1 MANINAVQALS
12 LGVDAIHYSNRPPP
26 TAPTGYYDWEVSSD
40 PAAGRKGHSLVSNLI
55 TEVETLKSKGT
66 FKPDPKAI
74 AAFADTIEHPTAA
87 DDRKGAFADGLGI
100 LARLDPDSELSKKLN
115 DGVIDTLYNTV
126 PHPPASYLS
135 PSYSFRQ
142 ADGGA
147 NNLENH
153 DLGRAGTPYA
163 RSVQGKAGL
172 PRSSLPDAG
181 LIFDTILKRK
191 GQQNHS
197 GGMSSLIFA
206 FASIVTHSLFRTD
219 TSNIYINNASSYL
232 DLSPVYG
239 DNQVAQDKVRDKEQG
254 RGLLYPDTFS
264 EERLLF
270 LPPATSVLLVVF
282 SRNHN
287 YIANKILKINER
299 QRWSDPPPV
308 DPAQRALQDEEIFQ
322 TAKLVNCGHFM
333 SCIMGDYVAGFLGS
347 SEGCNWNMDAFDVI
361 NGKDLKVSRGSGN
374 HVSVEFNILYRWH
387 ATVSETD
394 EKWTEDVFK
403 QAFGDKPFD
412 QLTLADLGQIAQVF
426 ADVPANPAERT
437 FAGIQRGPD
446 GRFSDDLAKI
456 VHIATENPASAF
468 RGRGTPPVLRLVEMM
483 GIEQARQWGLCTM
496 NEFRA
501 FLGLRQFQTFE
512 EWNPDPEIAG
522 AARRLYGHVDNL
534 ELYTGLQA
542 ESTMP
547 LTDGSR
553 FACGYTTTRAVLGDA
568 IALVR
573 GDRFYS
579 SDFTPINMTT
589 WGFHD
594 SQRDMNNEAKEVKLL
609 LRNVPRHFPWN
620 SVYSLFPFFT
630 PPHMQTSLTRQG
642 LQAKY
647 DFDAPK
653 TIPVPIVLN
662 TLTGIK
668 TVFSDSSR
676 FKVIYEKFG
685 YGSILM
691 FDNPTQHD
699 SDRAYVLHA
708 MFPDKNSIAEHASF
722 FASTIKAK
730 LNETAWSY
738 NGVPGKYVDIVKD
751 VIYPT
756 VAHVAA
762 DKLTG
767 IPLKTKANPK
777 GLFTELE
784 MFEMLATL
792 FTSVHF
798 FGGKTSFALHDAS
811 QQAGTVIGA
820 LAAKSILEVSP
831 AASPNIIGRV
841 AASIT
846 SFIWPPNDKLWY
858 PFMSRLAAT
867 GKPIDQLLGNL
878 LGVAVGASVNHG
890 HATVNVVD
898 FYLDDARKKE
908 RDHIVELVKYNDAD
922 SNALLL
928 GYVSEAMRLKPQ
940 FEGLWR
946 EATVDA
952 VINQGSGLPPL
963 EVKAGD
969 RLRGS
974 FRNAHLN
981 PLDFPD
987 PTTVNPRR
995 PSSSYATIN
1004 GTGFHGCPGVNY
1016 AQKAIVEAGGTE
1028 ISYPRDNRLSG
1039 FSSPRANKHLRESL
1053 GRGNGRRKRQQQ
1065 VRTTATGPA
1074 AAPTC
1079 RVDNDDRQL
1088 VAQTAV
1094 VLRRVASHFP
1104 WQVTVT
1110 RPAFATPSPPS
1121 FRIPYRASPPVPT
1134 PYSQPVCGRHRSAVS
1149 WSSVT
1154 PIRNRRDLTLAHFR
1168 LFRKRDP
1175 TPGRRAS
1182 CGLLIASFYTSAPS
1196 SNSHADLFMPPNV
1209 IRRGSHRR
1217 SLCNPSSD
1225 SRQPAASP
1233 PTPASSTHTERG

>member
-1 MANINAVQALS
+1 MANISAVQALS
-12 LGVDAIHYSNRPPP
+12 LGADAIHYSERPPP
-26 TAPTGYYDWEVSSD
+26 QAPTGYYDWEVSSD
-40 PAAGRKGHSLVSNLI
+40 PAAGRKGHALVSNLI
-55 TEVETLKSKGT
+55 GEAETLKSKGK
-66 FKPDPKAI
+66 FKPDPKTVE
-74 AAFADTIEHPTAA
+74 AFLDTVDHPTAA
-87 DDRKGAFADGLGI
+87 NDRLGFFADGLGI
-100 LARLDPDSELSKKLN
+100 LARLDPNSELEHNLN
-115 DGVIDTLYNTV
+115 NTVIDTLYNTV
-126 PHPPASYLS
+126 PHPPASYLG
-135 PSYSFRQ
+135 PQYSFRQ

-147 NNLENH
+147 NNLLNH
-153 DLGRAGTPYA
+153 DIGRAGTPYS

-191 GQQNHS
+191 GQVNHS
-197 GGMSSLIFA
+197 GGMSSLIFV
-206 FASIVTHSLFRTD
+206 FASIVIHSLFRTD
-219 TSNIYINNASSYL
+219 TTNVYINNASSYL

-239 DNQVAQDKVRDKEQG
+239 DNQAAQDKVRDKAQG

-287 YIANKILKINER
+287 YIAEKILKINER
-299 QRWSDPPPV
+299 QGWSDPPPT
-308 DPAQRALQDEEIFQ
+308 DPTKRALQDEEIFQ

-347 SEGCNWNMDAFDVI
+347 SEGCNWNMNAFDVI
-361 NGKDLKVSRGSGN
+361 KTKDLKVDRGLGN

-387 ATVSETD
+387 ATVSQTD

-412 QLTLADLGQIAQVF
+412 QLSLADLGRVAQVF
-426 ADVPANPAERT
+426 ADVPADPSVRT
-437 FAGIQRGPD
+437 FAGINRGPD
-446 GRFSDDLAKI
+446 GKFADDDLARI
-456 VHIATENPASAF
+456 LHIATANPASAF
-468 RGRGTPPVLRLVEMM
+468 RGQGTPAVLRLVEMM

-501 FLGLRQFQTFE
+501 FLGLKQFETFE

-573 GDRFYS
+573 GDRFYT
-579 SDFTPINMTT
+579 SDFTPINLTT
-589 WGFHD
+589 WGFYD
-594 SQRDMNNEAKEVKLL
+594 CQRDMNNGGMGGQIPKLL
-609 LRNVPRHFPWN
+609 LRNLPRHFPWN

-630 PPHMQTSLTRQG
+630 PSHMTTSLTRQG

-647 DFDAPK
+647 DFNPPA
-653 TIPVPIVLN
+653 TIPVPKVFN

-668 TVFSDSSR
+668 TIFSDPSR

-685 YGSILM
+685 YGSMLM
-691 FDNPTQHD
+691 FDDVAQHD
-699 SDRAYVLHA
+699 KDKAWVLHA
-708 MFPDKNSIAEHASF
+708 MFPDKNSLNEHAAF

-730 LNETAWSY
+730 INEKVWSY
-738 NGVPGKYVDIVKD
+738 TGVPGKYVDIVKD

-767 IPLKTKANPK
+767 IPLKTKTNPK

-792 FTSVHF
+792 FTVTFLSF
-798 FGGKTSFALHDAS
+798 DKTETSFALHDAS
-811 QQAGTVIGA
+811 LQAGTVIGA
-820 LAAKSILEVSP
+820 LAGKSVLEASP
-831 AASPNIIGRV
+831 SASPNVLGRV
-841 AASIT
+841 ALSI
-846 SFIWPPNDKLWY
+846 SSYFWPPTDKLWY
-858 PFMSRLAAT
+858 PFLSRLAAS
-867 GKPIDQLLGNL
+867 GRPIDEIIGEI

-898 FYLDDARKKE
+898 FYLDDARKEE
-908 RDHIVELVKYNDAD
+908 RAHIVELVKHNDND

-928 GYVSEAMRLKPQ
+928 GYVSEAMRLQPQ

-952 VINQGSGLPPL
+952 VIDQGPGLPPM

-969 RLRGS
+969 RLRAS

-981 PLDFPD
+981 PIDFPD

-995 PSSSYATIN
+995 PASAYATIN
-1004 GTGFHGCPGVNY
+1004 GTGFHLCPGVNY
-1016 AQKAIVEAGGTE
+1016 AQKAIVEAVKVIFSLKNVRRAPGAAGTLKRFTE
-1028 ISYPRDNRLSG
+1028 IV
-1039 FSSPRANKHLRESL
+1039 HE
-1053 GRGNGRRKRQQQ
+1053 
-1065 VRTTATGPA
+1065 
-1074 AAPTC
+1074 
-1079 RVDNDDRQL
+1079 
-1088 VAQTAV
+1088 
-1094 VLRRVASHFP
+1094 
-1104 WQVTVT
+1104 
-1110 RPAFATPSPPS
+1110 TPSDS
-1121 FRIPYRASPPVPT
+1121 FVQRNGTVSP
-1134 PYSQPVCGRHRSAVS
+1134 
-1149 WSSVT
+1149 W
-1154 PIRNRRDLTLAHFR
+1154 
-1168 LFRKRDP
+1168 
-1175 TPGRRAS
+1175 PGSMNITWDA
-1182 CGLLIASFYTSAPS
+1182 
-1196 SNSHADLFMPPNV
+1196 
-1209 IRRGSHRR
+1209 
-1217 SLCNPSSD
+1217 
-1225 SRQPAASP
+1225 
-1233 PTPASSTHTERG
+1233 